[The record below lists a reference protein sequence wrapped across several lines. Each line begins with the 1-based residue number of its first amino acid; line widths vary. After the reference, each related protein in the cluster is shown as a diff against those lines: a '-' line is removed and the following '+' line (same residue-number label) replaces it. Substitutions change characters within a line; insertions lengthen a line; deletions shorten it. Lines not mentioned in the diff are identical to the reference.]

1 MLERA
6 LAHVLAAVLGPL
18 ITSLQR
24 AIGERWRGF
33 RSESWP
39 MAFGSVQNV
48 EISQKQDLLWRATLA
63 YSYSVAGEYYS
74 GFLTEQFAREKD
86 VDDFAH
92 RFPSGLRLFVRYNP
106 SKPEKSVI
114 RLRENASVL
123 VPK

>member
-6 LAHVLAAVLGPL
+6 LAHILAAVLGPS

-39 MAFGSVQNV
+39 MAFGNVQSI
-48 EISQKQDLLWRATLA
+48 EISQSQDFLWRATLA
-63 YSYSVAGEYYS
+63 YSYTVAGEYYS
-74 GFLTEQFAREKD
+74 GFLKQQFARERD

-92 RFPSGLRLFVRYNP
+92 QFPSGLKIFVHYNP
-106 SKPEKSVI
+106 TRPERSLV
-114 RLRENASVL
+114 RLRENATVL
-123 VPK
+123 V